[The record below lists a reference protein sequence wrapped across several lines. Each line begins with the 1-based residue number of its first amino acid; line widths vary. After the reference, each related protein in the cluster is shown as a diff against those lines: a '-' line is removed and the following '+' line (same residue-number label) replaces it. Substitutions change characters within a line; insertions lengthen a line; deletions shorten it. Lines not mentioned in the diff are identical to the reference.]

1 MSWSRCWKVCCVL
14 LILTVVLAGCAP
26 IVQEGGERQTRR
38 DKTGKGAAIGA
49 GAGAL
54 AALAL
59 GERELDEILVG
70 AAIGAGVGAGVGT
83 YMDRQEEKL
92 AQIPGTSVERVDKDM
107 LLVRFE
113 SDILFDVDSAVL
125 DAASRASLEQAAAVF
140 NEYDKTAIIVQGHT
154 DSTGSEQHNLALS
167 ERRADAV
174 MNYLVGLGVDS
185 ARMTAIGYGEA
196 HPVADNGTASGRQ
209 LNRRVD
215 LLLKAKAK

>member
-1 MSWSRCWKVCCVL
+1 MSWSRSWKFCCLLLVL
-14 LILTVVLAGCAP
+14 AVVLAGCAP
-26 IVQEGGERQTRR
+26 IVQEGGERSTRR

-92 AQIPGTSVERVDKDM
+92 AQIPGTSVERVDQDL

-125 DAASRASLEQAAAVF
+125 DAASRTSIEQAATVF

-154 DSTGSEQHNLALS
+154 DSTGSEEHNEALS
-167 ERRADAV
+167 ERRAKAV
-174 MNYLVGLGVDS
+174 LNYLVGLGVDS
-185 ARMTAIGYGEA
+185 ARMVAVGYGEA